1 MRDRRGRAGW
11 CIMKRRKKRAM
22 APISPASVPAPGSR
36 LFRFAIVPAVGVV
49 ALSLLSIHHARETTA
64 EPPPAPSYRTAPL
77 EEAFDAYERATL
89 AGDARTQAASAARI
103 RSEGRGAADALGR
116 RLAAAAGSASLAE
129 RYVDLASEM
138 GAVDVLA
145 GHYRSRAATD
155 THTRELL
162 IGGISTS
169 ASSESIPTLESLY
182 RYEAS
187 AELRS
192 SIEGGLAAAGA
203 PASRIAALR
212 AEPTVAERTLAR
224 NLDVQARA
232 ASARG
237 DTGTAQAPRAAR
249 ARGEP

>member
-1 MRDRRGRAGW
+1 MS
-11 CIMKRRKKRAM
+11 RRKKRAM
-22 APISPASVPAPGSR
+22 APIPPASVPAPGSR

-49 ALSLLSIHHARETTA
+49 ALSLLSFHHARRTTSR
-64 EPPPAPSYRTAPL
+64 PPPAPSYRTAPL

-89 AGDARTQAASAARI
+89 AGDAKTQAASAARI
-103 RSEGRGAADALGR
+103 RSEGQGAADALRR
-116 RLAAAAGSASLAE
+116 RLGEAAGSAPLTE
-129 RYVDLASEM
+129 RYVELASEM

-145 GHYRSRAATD
+145 EHYRNHAATD
-155 THTRELL
+155 TDTRELL

-187 AELRS
+187 SELRS

-212 AEPTVAERTLAR
+212 REPGVADRTIQRNLEAQAKVAE
-224 NLDVQARA
+224 
-232 ASARG
+232 ARG
-237 DTGTAQAPRAAR
+237 DATTTAALREGIDRMSKSQNPN
-249 ARGEP
+249 PKSQ